1 MVFCECEK
9 KSKNLRE
16 TVSKLRALTSLNQ
29 VEYDDLLRVFAP
41 LIETKLRH
49 YTLKGKRRK
58 RVLYQEMAH
67 SSLYG
72 SQSKLDFILTYM
84 KENPNQSYH
93 GYLFEMSQSKV
104 SEWVNFIIPSLEEAL
119 DRLCLLPQQG
129 DYWDLEQ
136 ESTDFLSMDV
146 VERQVP
152 RRSDYEAQKEE
163 YSGKKNAIR
172 LSIWRSLTQKARY
185 YS

>member
-1 MVFCECEK
+1 MNVKK

-72 SQSKLDFILTYM
+72 SQSKLDFILTYI
-84 KENPNQSYH
+84 EN
-93 GYLFEMSQSKV
+93 LVKV
-104 SEWVNFIIPSLEEAL
+104 S
-119 DRLCLLPQQG
+119 LL
-129 DYWDLEQ
+129 YF
-136 ESTDFLSMDV
+136 SF
-146 VERQVP
+146 
-152 RRSDYEAQKEE
+152 
-163 YSGKKNAIR
+163 
-172 LSIWRSLTQKARY
+172 
-185 YS
+185 